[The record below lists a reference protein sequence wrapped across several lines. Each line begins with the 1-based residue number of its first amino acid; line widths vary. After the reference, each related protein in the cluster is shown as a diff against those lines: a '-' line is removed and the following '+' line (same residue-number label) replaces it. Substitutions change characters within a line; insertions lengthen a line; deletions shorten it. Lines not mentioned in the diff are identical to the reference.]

1 MWDWSIGTG
10 DEDNNYNQSW
20 RNLCEFLW
28 SRKAYM
34 FLTYSDLISKLQVSN
49 RLAQDV
55 PDMAVAAERLL
66 GSPTQRFSFAA
77 LFQNLR
83 EVFGSSHGFLY
94 HQSHQCIVCLA
105 SPAAGD
111 ARSVV
116 SELEAAVNAKPGA
129 HHVWN
134 DPSVRVVKGFGFVAK
149 LPRLPTGRGFLK
161 GGEFSPQTNKKREGK
176 EMWWGSLTWEWT
188 LFRKVRV
195 FFVASS
201 LLGSQT
207 VGSLKSPC
215 RSSCTS
221 TSQGLAGTGPAKWC
235 RGQTYPTAK
244 ETSCRELFLVVLIS
258 QKCSDGTIQL
268 WVW

>member
-1 MWDWSIGTG
+1 
-10 DEDNNYNQSW
+10 
-20 RNLCEFLW
+20 
-28 SRKAYM
+28 M

-134 DPSVRVVKGFGFVAK
+134 DPSVRVVKGLDLWPSFPGF
-149 LPRLPTGRGFLK
+149 
-161 GGEFSPQTNKKREGK
+161 PQ
-176 EMWWGSLTWEWT
+176 
-188 LFRKVRV
+188 
-195 FFVASS
+195 
-201 LLGSQT
+201 
-207 VGSLKSPC
+207 VGD
-215 RSSCTS
+215 
-221 TSQGLAGTGPAKWC
+221 
-235 RGQTYPTAK
+235 
-244 ETSCRELFLVVLIS
+244 F
-258 QKCSDGTIQL
+258 
-268 WVW
+268 